1 MAVPHSPE
9 TRDCDALVGDLAVA
23 HRAKAAL
30 RRLMAAGPTATPA
43 LRRGL
48 RHPEPAVRVGC
59 CKVLDHFLDEAALP
73 ELIENL
79 GHESAE
85 VRSWA
90 MHALAC
96 DRCKEGACRPGEDDV
111 IPIAVRMLLED
122 ADRHVRQMAAG
133 LLGPSVHRRSDVLR
147 ALEHARDHDPHPVV
161 RKIARWYTP
170 GGSRYRRL
178 APKPERVPRAH

>member
-1 MAVPHSPE
+1 MSAPHSPE
-9 TRDCDALVGDLAVA
+9 TTDCDVLVADFALK
-23 HRAKAAL
+23 HRAKQAL
-30 RRLMAAGPTATPA
+30 RGLMAAGPRATPA

-48 RHPEPAVRVGC
+48 CHPDPAVRVGC

-79 GHESAE
+79 EHEAAS
-85 VRSWA
+85 VRAWA

-96 DRCKEGACRPGEDDV
+96 DRCKEGVCRPGEDEV
-111 IPIAVRMLLED
+111 IPIAVRMLVED
-122 ADRHVRQMAAG
+122 ESRHVRQMAAG

-147 ALEHARDHDPHPVV
+147 ALEQACEHDPHPVV

-170 GGSRYRRL
+170 GGPRYRRL
-178 APKPERVPRAH
+178 APKPERARRAG